1 MLQLLSLHTLQ
12 PALCNR
18 EATLVPS
25 LRTATREEPQESQ
38 KTKGYMVSYTLQ
50 LIPKRQTTTII
61 SLFLCVFMNSNL
73 NQFIE
78 NKA

>member
-12 PALCNR
+12 PALCNT
-18 EATLVPS
+18 EATIVPS